1 MIRLRFS
8 KLQNDPLIWLA
19 AFHAE
24 TAGTWTPWFVDSLL
38 LIRVGL
44 KCKYIPIDPIAGC
57 TVNVIAAARETLR

>member
-38 LIRVGL
+38 LIR
-44 KCKYIPIDPIAGC
+44 AGVEMQIYNRL
-57 TVNVIAAARETLR
+57 TRSRGAP